1 MNIFNYLSNILFTKR
16 DKELKTLDQQS
27 DYQPFL
33 INRWCSMLN
42 KQTCQIVNTTTNTMY
57 QVFENKVDHYKFLHY
72 IIPRERFKRINYIK
86 KTKVEKSK
94 DDDTKLLAKNLN
106 LSCREISI
114 YKQYLGDR
122 EKDNI

>member
-1 MNIFNYLSNILFTKR
+1 MNIFNYLSNILFTKK

-57 QVFENKVDHYKFLHY
+57 QVFENKTDHYKFLHY
-72 IIPRERFKRINYIK
+72 VIPRERFKRINYIK
-86 KTKVEKSK
+86 KIKPEKQQQ
-94 DDDTKLLAKNLN
+94 DDDTKLIAKNMQ
-106 LSCREISI
+106 LSTREIKI
-114 YKQYLGDR
+114 YKQL
-122 EKDNI
+122 DNNGS

>member
-1 MNIFNYLSNILFTKR
+1 MNIFNYLSNILFTKK

-42 KQTCQIVNTTTNTMY
+42 KQTCRVVNTTTNTMY
-57 QVFENKVDHYKFLHY
+57 QVFENKTDHYKFLHY

-86 KTKVEKSK
+86 KIKPEKQQ
-94 DDDTKLLAKNLN
+94 DDDIKLIAKNMQ
-106 LSCREISI
+106 LSTREIKL
-114 YKQYLGDR
+114 YKQLD
-122 EKDNI
+122 DNGS

>member
-1 MNIFNYLSNILFTKR
+1 MNIFNYLSNILFTKK

-57 QVFENKVDHYKFLHY
+57 QVFENKTDHYKFLHY
-72 IIPRERFKRINYIK
+72 IVPRERFKRINYIK
-86 KTKVEKSK
+86 KNKEKLK
-94 DDDTKLLAKNLN
+94 TNDETIDNITRLAKNLQ
-106 LSCREISI
+106 LSKRETKMYIN
-114 YKQYLGDR
+114 QL
-122 EKDNI
+122 EQL